1 MSDKLLHREL
11 SEKIISTFYE
21 VYNTLGHGFLEK
33 VYENALVIALRKR
46 GVVVHQQWPI
56 TVRFDGTIVG
66 EYFADLCIDELV
78 IVEIKICDAICDAHK
93 SQLLNYLTATE
104 TELGMILNFGP
115 EPSFTRKVMSKK

>member
-11 SEKIISTFYE
+11 SEKIISAFYE

-104 TELGMILNFGP
+104 TEIGMILNFGP